1 MSKPNP
7 SVDKTHKERR
17 VDVQS
22 LLGAGGA
29 GQDSEA
35 ILRRWPV
42 SEVSRFPG
50 LGLGFQG
57 KGI

>member
-7 SVDKTHKERR
+7 SVDRTHKERR
-17 VDVQS
+17 ADVQS

-29 GQDSEA
+29 DQDGEA
-35 ILRRWPV
+35 ILRRWLV

-50 LGLGFQG
+50 LGFQG
-57 KGI
+57 KES